1 MRIVSDILTWQH
13 VMLESFQC
21 SFLIFCHESF
31 LVFLHIATGR
41 IGVLRPLSACL
52 KLYLYLCY
60 STFIKKVLL
69 FFKNKLYLWF
79 WRRRLLWRVDF
90 CVQFGSVEVGFIL
103 FYNKHIPLI
112 PLVKP
117 PDIASPSN
125 SFPASSLRALSG
137 LGYMRRHLMVMR
149 MCLIPRSG
157 FQSFF
162 RVLTQISPVGPTL
175 GWNILVRKKPK
186 SVGLTQL
193 RLRSRSD
200 YLLVDSRDSL
210 YLEPVLHRTV
220 HHGREFLAG
229 PQ

>member
-1 MRIVSDILTWQH
+1 MTTFYVRVFSVFFSYLLSWVFSCLPSHCYWRNRSSQT
-13 VMLESFQC
+13 SFC
-21 SFLIFCHESF
+21 LPKVIF
-31 LVFLHIATGR
+31 VFNIS
-41 IGVLRPLSACL
+41 V
-52 KLYLYLCY
+52 

-69 FFKNKLYLWF
+69 FFGNKLYLWF

-112 PLVKP
+112 PLIKP
-117 PDIASPSN
+117 PDIAPPSN

-193 RLRSRSD
+193 RMRSRSD
-200 YLLVDSRDSL
+200 
-210 YLEPVLHRTV
+210 
-220 HHGREFLAG
+220 
-229 PQ
+229 